1 VADPRFGIT
10 GLIFPSSSSF
20 VLLFIHGTNFR
31 RGFMVH
37 GGWGL
42 APPPPGPDP
51 SLMDHDLLACECCP
65 F

>member
-10 GLIFPSSSSF
+10 GLIFSSSSSF
-20 VLLFIHGTNFR
+20 VLLFIHGTNFQ

-42 APPPPGPDP
+42 APPPRIRP
-51 SLMDHDLLACECCP
+51 
-65 F
+65 